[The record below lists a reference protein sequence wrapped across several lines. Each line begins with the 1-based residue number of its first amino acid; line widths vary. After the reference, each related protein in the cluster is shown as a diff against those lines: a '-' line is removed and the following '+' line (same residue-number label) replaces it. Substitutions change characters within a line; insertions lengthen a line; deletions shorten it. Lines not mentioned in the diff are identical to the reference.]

1 MTHKN
6 ETHVTCGEIET
17 VPGPRVV
24 HGGRAALWASAFVI
38 AALVVLQAGNL
49 PGNPA
54 YADGVSNGANYT
66 LLTVDSGRGGGDE
79 GPDQIV
85 VVIDNRNATMMGYL
99 TDARTGNINLLDG
112 GSLEVLFRNAIQ
124 R

>member
-1 MTHKN
+1 MTHD
-6 ETHVTCGEIET
+6 THNSTSSGVAAIH
-17 VPGPRVV
+17 P
-24 HGGRAALWASAFVI
+24 GRAILWASAFVL
-38 AALVVLQAGNL
+38 AALVILQAGNL

-54 YADGVSNGANYT
+54 YAEGVSNGANYT
-66 LLTVDSGRGGGDE
+66 VFTVDSGRGGGDE

-99 TDARTGNINLLDG
+99 VDRRTNAVNLLDG
-112 GSLEVLFRNAIQ
+112 GSLDALFRSAV

>member
-1 MTHKN
+1 MTH
-6 ETHVTCGEIET
+6 EHDTSVSAGGAGVSSSTT
-17 VPGPRVV
+17 TV

-54 YADGVSNGANYT
+54 YADGVSNGPNYT
-66 LLTVDSGRGGGDE
+66 LLTVDSARGGGDE
-79 GPDQIV
+79 GPDQVI
-85 VVIDNRNATMMGYL
+85 VVIDNRNATLMAYL
-99 TDARTGNINLLDG
+99 PDARTGNITLLDG
-112 GSLEVLFRNAIQ
+112 GSLDTLFRNAIQ